1 MEKRTIIS
9 NTTAANIKIKTTTI
23 TVTALIS
30 PHIINHIALYIIRKA
45 ANYRTTHKK
54 NKKILKLNL
63 GLPIETG
70 LVNLTTNL
78 INNLINIL

>member
-1 MEKRTIIS
+1 MIGIAIAANTKIETII
-9 NTTAANIKIKTTTI
+9 AIA
-23 TVTALIS
+23 TALIS